1 MTRPSIPQEAEDKIM
16 QVICISSG
24 VSSKAKRLA
33 ESLAQKMGYT
43 SHSREELLEEAIKEG
58 IQVSKL
64 ETAAIK
70 PSLFTERLALEREYY
85 RAFTTAYLCKRALEG
100 GGIVYHG
107 RSPHLLFPGIAHVL
121 KVRVVEDES
130 SKISDAMQQLRMDRD
145 KAEKYVREVESDRE
159 RWVRSLY
166 GVSWEDDTYYD
177 VVLNLGHMSPEN
189 AASALAGIAQLP
201 DFKITPGSKRAME
214 NLMLASEARVLL
226 ARDERTFRA
235 NIKVRADSNVI
246 TVTYLPQD
254 AGLEETIRE
263 VLAPLE
269 AEREI
274 RTTMATTNILW
285 IQEAFDPSSE
295 TFGQVVEIATKWN
308 AAVELLQLFYEDNE
322 RQEQTTPAEGQVQQ
336 SSFSSAPFSR
346 ECIGGIEEDDSEP
359 VCDDKGLRA
368 TQEALAR
375 LGRSGGGRTIYG
387 RAEEIVKSLDRTVP
401 YSLVIVGN
409 VCLEKG
415 HAARLRTIRQL
426 QAYLNEH
433 IKAPVVNVEDLK
445 AQYLF
450 TKREMLPMLGY
461 LGTVAVTVY
470 LAFSNQ
476 EWVVKIISGVD
487 WKSRALAAGAVFL
500 FVPTF
505 AYLYSNVTRSLMKLI
520 RME

>member
-1 MTRPSIPQEAEDKIM
+1 M
-16 QVICISSG
+16 QVVCISSG
-24 VSSKAKRLA
+24 VSTKAKRLA
-33 ESLAQKMGYT
+33 ESLAQKMGYK
-43 SHSREELLEEAIKEG
+43 SYSREELIEEAIKEG

-70 PSLFTERLALEREYY
+70 PSLFTERLAMEREYY
-85 RAFTTAYLCKRALEG
+85 RAFTTAYLCRRAFES
-100 GGIVYHG
+100 GIVYHG
-107 RSPHLLFPGIAHVL
+107 RSPHLLFPGISHVL

-130 SKISDAMQQLRMDRD
+130 SKINDVMQQLRVDRE
-145 KAEKYVREVESDRE
+145 KAQKYVIEVERDRE

-177 VVLNLGHMSPEN
+177 VVLNLGHMNAEN

-201 DFKITPGSKRAME
+201 DFQMTPGSKRAME
-214 NLMLASEARVLL
+214 NLMLASSARVLL

-235 NIKVRADSNVI
+235 NVKVRADSKVI

-254 AGLEETIRE
+254 AGLEKTIRE

-274 RTTMATTNILW
+274 QTTMATTNILW

-295 TFGQVVEIATKWN
+295 TFDQVVEVATKWN
-308 AAVELLQLFYEDNE
+308 AAVELLQLFFDDNE
-322 RQEQTTPAEGQVQQ
+322 KQEEMTSAEGQRQE
-336 SSFSSAPFSR
+336 SSSLSTPFSR
-346 ECIGGIEEDDSEP
+346 ECIGGIEEDDGEA

-387 RAEEIVKSLDRTVP
+387 RGEEIVKSLDRTVP

-409 VCLEKG
+409 ICLEKG
-415 HAARLRTIRQL
+415 HAARLRMVRQL
-426 QAYLNEH
+426 QGYLSEH
-433 IKAPVVNVEDLK
+433 VKSPVVNVEDLK
-445 AQYLF
+445 ARYLF
-450 TKREMLPMLGY
+450 TRRDMLPMLGY
-461 LGTVAVTVY
+461 LGTVALVVF
-470 LAFSNQ
+470 LVLSNQ
-476 EWVVKIISGVD
+476 DWILKFISGTD
-487 WKSRALAAGAVFL
+487 WKSRALAAGGVFL

-505 AYLYSNVTRSLMKLI
+505 AYVYSNVTRSLMKLI